1 MNAQALLCM
10 LIICTYKFKRVDK
23 MTTKKLA
30 ASMGR
35 SVSSVYET
43 EQLREV
49 ILIHMDLIK
58 NKDGNSSIE
67 ITQAEADKW
76 WGDFYGL
83 LTAKG
88 VRPHMLWLI
97 TVFNGLSDSG
107 AYNADFL
114 EIQTPNMEYVDR
126 IVDINNTIHI

>member
-1 MNAQALLCM
+1 MA
-10 LIICTYKFKRVDK
+10 
-23 MTTKKLA
+23 TKKLS

-58 NKDGNSSIE
+58 ERDGNSSIE

-83 LTAKG
+83 LAAKG
-88 VRPHMLWLI
+88 VRPHLLWLI
-97 TVFNGLSDSG
+97 TVFNSLSDSG

-114 EIQTPNMEYVDR
+114 EIQTPNMDYIDK
-126 IVDINNTIHI
+126 IVDVNNTIHI